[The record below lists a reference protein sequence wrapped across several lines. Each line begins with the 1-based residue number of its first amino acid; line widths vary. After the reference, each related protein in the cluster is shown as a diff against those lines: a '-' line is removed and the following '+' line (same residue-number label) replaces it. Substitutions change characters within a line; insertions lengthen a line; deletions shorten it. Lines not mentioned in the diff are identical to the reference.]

1 MVSWKYGLLSAEHV
15 SEDMLMSQ
23 QRQISRKLVQKIGKS
38 VGEIALQYETNWEY
52 ALPELS
58 EPVRCISIGR
68 DGTTTPIIGEG
79 YRETMCG
86 TISFYGKENKRLHTI
101 YKACAPEKGKAS
113 FDQTM
118 DKELA
123 DVIALYPKVE
133 RIGLADGALD
143 NWTYL
148 SSRTTV
154 QLLDFFHASDHLSSV
169 SYVMKSQDEARKE
182 WYSEAC
188 HDLKNKRNGAKLIL
202 RELKQKSKEF
212 GGQVPEVLSSN
223 ITYFTNN
230 LDRMNYYVYLKQGYP
245 IGSGV
250 TEAACKVVAKQRLN
264 NSGMRWHVKNVEY
277 MLLCRGLICT
287 EGRWE
292 QFWQFIDKKRA

>member
-1 MVSWKYGLLSAEHV
+1 
-15 SEDMLMSQ
+15 MLMSN

-38 VGEIALQYETNWEY
+38 VGEIAWQYEAEWEY
-52 ALPELS
+52 ALPEFS

-101 YKACAPEKGKAS
+101 YKACAPEKGKES
-113 FDQTM
+113 FDQSM

-123 DVIALYPKVE
+123 EVIALYPDVE
-133 RIGLADGALD
+133 RIGLADGALN

-148 SSRTTV
+148 NSRTTV
-154 QLLDFFHASDHLSSV
+154 QLLDFYHASDHLNSV
-169 SYVMKSQDEARKE
+169 SYAMRSKDEDRKE

-202 RELKQKSKEF
+202 QELEQKSKEF

-230 LDRMNYYVYLKQGYP
+230 LSRMNYYLYLKQGYP

-264 NSGMRWHVKNVEY
+264 NSGMRWHIENVEY
-277 MLLCRGLICT
+277 MLLCRELICT